1 MFFRIV
7 SKIVFLLL
15 IAKYYSSK
23 SMNVKIDDLN
33 WKILECLQENARASF
48 ADIGRK
54 VGLTPPAVAE
64 RVKKMEDLEILEGYT
79 AKVSH
84 AKTGYQLKAI
94 ITLRAFMGKL
104 KPFLATVVGYEEV
117 VNCYRI
123 TGNENI
129 VMEVVLKDQ
138 FHLEKFIDKLI
149 QYGETRTHII
159 LSNVVSNAPIL
170 KRET

>member
-1 MFFRIV
+1 MD
-7 SKIVFLLL
+7 S
-15 IAKYYSSK
+15 
-23 SMNVKIDDLN
+23 NIDDLN
-33 WKILECLQENARASF
+33 WKILECLQANARETFAS
-48 ADIGRK
+48 IGRI

-64 RVKKMEDLEILEGYT
+64 RVKKMEDLGIIEGYR

-84 AKTGYQLKAI
+84 AKTGHQLKAI

-104 KPFLATVVGYEEV
+104 KPFLSVVSGFKEV

-138 FHLEKFIDKLI
+138 FHLEEFIDKLI

-159 LSNVVSNAPIL
+159 LSNVVTSAPIGRSAQTL
-170 KRET
+170 R